1 MVKGVSRQVILVKS
15 PDPELFEQAIF
26 IVRADAKGVTEEE
39 LLKQAR
45 QAARGHSR
53 ESKRRK
59 LYYYGPAWAC
69 CGAVL
74 TGIVWLLTAIF

>member
-15 PDPELFEQAIF
+15 PDPEIFEQAIF

-45 QAARGHSR
+45 QAARGQGK
-53 ESKRRK
+53 ETKRRK

-69 CGAVL
+69 FGAAL
-74 TGIVWLLTAIF
+74 TGLAWLLTVIF